1 MIKELL
7 TRISNNIL
15 SALPELQKGIFLAR
29 IDEEGRVLI
38 QSDPTKNEFDYSGI
52 KDNEGFYFYIR
63 HRDSGEI
70 RFEES
75 SSSRFSSCA
84 VQLRNTTFEL
94 RLVVCFEGSC
104 QYVMEEKLR
113 RALVQSNLL
122 NCGDVRNAKVVPV
135 RSQIDSI
142 AVLKEES
149 PKPRPFNK
157 NLLFVAIDFDLSF
170 DNYYF

>member
-7 TRISNNIL
+7 NRVSKNVL
-15 SALPELQKGIFLAR
+15 DRLPLFQKGVFLAR

-38 QSDPTKNEFDYSGI
+38 QSDPLKNEFTYSGI
-52 KDNEGFYFYIR
+52 KDSEGSYFYIR

-70 RFEES
+70 RFDES
-75 SSSRFSSCA
+75 SSNRFSSCA
-84 VQLRNTTFEL
+84 VQVRTSTFEL
-94 RLVVCFEGSC
+94 RLVACFKGAC
-104 QYVMEEKLR
+104 QYVMEENIRK
-113 RALVQSNLL
+113 AIVQANLL
-122 NCGDVRNAKVVPV
+122 NCGEIRNPKIVPV

-142 AVLKEES
+142 AILKEES
-149 PKPRPFNK
+149 PKPRAFSK